1 MKYKVDI
8 LMATYNG
15 EKYLKEQIESI
26 INQSYDNWTL
36 LIRDDKSKDN
46 TVSIIEE
53 YERKDSRI
61 KLLRDKKANLG
72 FVKNF
77 EELLNNSQKEFIMFS
92 DQDDYWE
99 KDKIK
104 NYIEIL
110 KKNENLLKKPLLIH
124 SNSFVCDKDLKII
137 KQKFINSFVAREKD
151 TNSYF
156 FSYIVQGST
165 VMINK
170 RMKEISIPFLKAVT
184 LHDRYFHLL
193 AEFLGNRIFI
203 DKTLT
208 KYRQHADNKIGAKGN
223 ILKKILKKR
232 YFDSEDRK
240 LILEIKEKYKEKMK
254 KEKKIEIDKYLKIT
268 DRKKNRF
275 MRFFLSLKFKMNLKK
290 RIFLLLKG

>member
-1 MKYKVDI
+1 MENTLKIYKRGINLVEYKVEI

-26 INQSYDNWTL
+26 INQSYNDWTL

-61 KLLRDKKANLG
+61 KLLRDKKENLG

-77 EELLNNSQKEFIMFS
+77 EELLKSSHKEFIMFS

-110 KKNENLLKKPLLIH
+110 KKNENLMQKPLLIH
-124 SNSFVCDKDLKII
+124 SNSFVCDKNLKIM
-137 KQKFINSFVAREKD
+137 KQKFINSFNAREKE

-165 VMINK
+165 AMINK
-170 RMKEISIPFLKAVT
+170 KMKEVSMPFLKTVT

-193 AEFLGNRIFI
+193 AEFFGNRIFI
-203 DKTLT
+203 DKSLM
-208 KYRQHADNKIGAKGN
+208 KYRQHTDNKIGAKGN
-223 ILKKILKKR
+223 ILRKILKKR
-232 YFDSEDRK
+232 YFDSNDRK
-240 LILEIKEKYKEKMK
+240 LILEIKEKYYKKLEKLSK
-254 KEKKIEIDKYLKIT
+254 KE
-268 DRKKNRF
+268 
-275 MRFFLSLKFKMNLKK
+275 
-290 RIFLLLKG
+290 

>member
-110 KKNENLLKKPLLIH
+110 KKNESL
-124 SNSFVCDKDLKII
+124 LKII
-137 KQKFINSFVAREKD
+137 KQKFINSVVAREKD

-193 AEFLGNRIFI
+193 AEFFGNRIFI

-254 KEKKIEIDKYLKIT
+254 KEKKVEIDKYLKIT

>member
-110 KKNENLLKKPLLIH
+110 KKNESLLKKPLLIH

-137 KQKFINSFVAREKD
+137 KQKFINSVVAREKD

-193 AEFLGNRIFI
+193 AEFFGNRIFI
-203 DKTLT
+203 DKTHT

-254 KEKKIEIDKYLKIT
+254 KEKKVEIDKYLKIT
-268 DRKKNRF
+268 AILNQ
-275 MRFFLSLKFKMNLKK
+275 N
-290 RIFLLLKG
+290 LLK

>member
-1 MKYKVDI
+1 
-8 LMATYNG
+8 MATYNG

-110 KKNENLLKKPLLIH
+110 KKNENLIQKPLLIH

-137 KQKFINSFVAREKD
+137 KQKFINSVVAREKD

-193 AEFLGNRIFI
+193 AEFFGNRIFI

-254 KEKKIEIDKYLKIT
+254 KEKKVEIDKYLKIT

>member
-61 KLLRDKKANLG
+61 KLLRDKKVNLG

-110 KKNENLLKKPLLIH
+110 KKNESLLKKPLLIH

-193 AEFLGNRIFI
+193 AEFFGNRIFI

-240 LILEIKEKYKEKMK
+240 LILEIKEKYKEKIK
-254 KEKKIEIDKYLKIT
+254 KEKKAEIDKYLKIT

>member
-110 KKNENLLKKPLLIH
+110 KKNESLLKKPLLIH

-137 KQKFINSFVAREKD
+137 KQKFINSVVAREKD

-193 AEFLGNRIFI
+193 AEFFGNRIFI
-203 DKTLT
+203 DKTLI

-254 KEKKIEIDKYLKIT
+254 KEKKVEIDKYLKIT

>member
-110 KKNENLLKKPLLIH
+110 KKNESLLKKPLLIH

-137 KQKFINSFVAREKD
+137 KQKFINSVVAREKD

-193 AEFLGNRIFI
+193 AEFFGNRIFI

-254 KEKKIEIDKYLKIT
+254 KEKKVEIDKYLKIT

>member
-1 MKYKVDI
+1 MEYKVEI

-26 INQSYDNWTL
+26 INQSYNDWTL

-61 KLLRDKKANLG
+61 KLLRDKKENLG

-77 EELLNNSQKEFIMFS
+77 EELLKSSHKEFIMFS

-110 KKNENLLKKPLLIH
+110 KKNENLIQKPLLIH
-124 SNSFVCDKDLKII
+124 SNSFVCDKNLKIM
-137 KQKFINSFVAREKD
+137 KQKFINSFNAREKE

-165 VMINK
+165 AMINK
-170 RMKEISIPFLKAVT
+170 KMKEVSMPFLKTVT

-193 AEFLGNRIFI
+193 AEFFGNRIFI
-203 DKTLT
+203 DKSLM
-208 KYRQHADNKIGAKGN
+208 KYRQHTDNEIGAKGN
-223 ILKKILKKR
+223 ILRKILKKR
-232 YFDSEDRK
+232 YFDSNDRK
-240 LILEIKEKYKEKMK
+240 LISEIKEKYKEKMK
-254 KEKKIEIDKYLKIT
+254 KEKIEEINKYLKIT
-268 DRKKNRF
+268 DIKRSKFSRF
-275 MRFFLSLKFKMNLKK
+275 ILSLDFKINLKK
-290 RIFLLLKG
+290 RLFLLLKG